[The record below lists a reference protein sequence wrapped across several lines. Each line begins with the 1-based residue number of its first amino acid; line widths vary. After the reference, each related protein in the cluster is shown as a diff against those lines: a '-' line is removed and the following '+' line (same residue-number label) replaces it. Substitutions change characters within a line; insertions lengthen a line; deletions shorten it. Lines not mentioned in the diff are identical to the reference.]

1 MTIPPVKKNQIFA
14 AGRETGQG
22 VDKTDSRAH
31 VMGVVY
37 MADERKPEVKKITRS
52 KPYKEIEKDL
62 RDQLEANGTYGKFF
76 EDMIADYMAMYV
88 TKTLLIAD
96 IQKRELSW
104 NTTTAAVSPVIR
116 KMKQWTCLIRQ
127 TRKC

>member
-1 MTIPPVKKNQIFA
+1 MTIPPVKKKQIFA

-52 KPYKEIEKDL
+52 KPYKEIEKDPVSYTHL
-62 RDQLEANGTYGKFF
+62 DVY
-76 EDMIADYMAMYV
+76 
-88 TKTLLIAD
+88 
-96 IQKRELSW
+96 KRQDPAYSVAILYRS
-104 NTTTAAVSPVIR
+104 AA
-116 KMKQWTCLIRQ
+116 
-127 TRKC
+127 

>member
-37 MADERKPEVKKITRS
+37 MADERKPEVKK
-52 KPYKEIEKDL
+52 E
-62 RDQLEANGTYGKFF
+62 
-76 EDMIADYMAMYV
+76 
-88 TKTLLIAD
+88 
-96 IQKRELSW
+96 
-104 NTTTAAVSPVIR
+104 
-116 KMKQWTCLIRQ
+116 
-127 TRKC
+127 

>member
-37 MADERKPEVKKITRS
+37 MADERKPEVKKSRDQNRTKRS
-52 KPYKEIEKDL
+52 KKTCGISWK
-62 RDQLEANGTYGKFF
+62 QTAHTANF
-76 EDMIADYMAMYV
+76 
-88 TKTLLIAD
+88 
-96 IQKRELSW
+96 
-104 NTTTAAVSPVIR
+104 
-116 KMKQWTCLIRQ
+116 
-127 TRKC
+127 